1 MAIRTYTIWID
12 GRAYGGED
20 PDVIEEAP
28 ALSGGRYDIGP
39 TTVNG
44 IRVGGEPYRIEG
56 RLNLKSHLERVLRR
70 LDVLDPERI
79 EIRREDGEGSGAGDV
94 TKHAEQECE
103 ERSNDA

>member
-56 RLNLKSHLERVLRR
+56 RLNLKSHLSESRS
-70 LDVLDPERI
+70 
-79 EIRREDGEGSGAGDV
+79 GE
-94 TKHAEQECE
+94 KMEKEAEP
-103 ERSNDA
+103 AT